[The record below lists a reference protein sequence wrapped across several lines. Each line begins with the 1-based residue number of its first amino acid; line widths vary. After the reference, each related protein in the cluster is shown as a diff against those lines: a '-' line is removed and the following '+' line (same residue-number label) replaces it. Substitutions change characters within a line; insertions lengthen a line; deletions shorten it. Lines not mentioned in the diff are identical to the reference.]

1 MTPETRYARSG
12 NVNIAFQM
20 FGEGPGDLV
29 FVPGYISNIE
39 VTWEE
44 PAFARFLTRLAAF
57 SRVILFDK
65 RGTGLSDRVSD
76 MPSLEIRMDDVRAV
90 MDAASSQRAA
100 IFGFSEG
107 GPMSALFAATFPQ
120 RTTALMMAGAY
131 ARRAWAPDYPWGMS
145 DAQFQVWINQISTE
159 WGGPIGIEIRAKLML
174 QDEGFRR
181 WFARYTRMGASPAAA
196 VALVRMIAEIDIRE
210 VLPTIRVPTLILH
223 SVGDGSVDVR
233 NGKYLAERIP
243 GAKYVELPGPDHLP
257 WLSDG
262 DAIISEIAEF
272 LTGVRP
278 MPEPDRV
285 LATVLFTDIVGSTEK
300 AATLGD
306 RRWRSL
312 LDCHNALVRRELASF
327 RGREIDAR
335 GDGFLAT
342 FDGPARAVRCA
353 CAISN
358 QVRSLGLDV
367 RAGLHTGE
375 CEIMGDDIGGIAVHI
390 GARVAA
396 LANGGEVLVSSTVKD
411 LIAGSDLTFND
422 CGSKPLKGVPGEWRL
437 FAVEH

>member
-1 MTPETRYARSG
+1 LAPETRYARSG
-12 NVNIAFQM
+12 DVNIAFQVL
-20 FGEGPGDLV
+20 GEGPGDLV
-29 FVPGYISNIE
+29 FVPGYVSNIE

-44 PAFARFLTRLAAF
+44 PAFARFLTRLAGF
-57 SRVILFDK
+57 SRLVLFDK
-65 RGTGLSDRVSD
+65 RGTGLSDRVAN

-90 MDAASSQRAA
+90 MDAVGSQRAA

-120 RTTALMMAGAY
+120 RTTALLMAGAY
-131 ARRAWAPDYPWGMS
+131 PRRAWAPDYPWGMS
-145 DAQFQVWINQISTE
+145 DAQFRAWIEQIGKE
-159 WGGPIGIEIRAKLML
+159 WGGPVGIEIRAKSML
-174 QDEGFRR
+174 RDEGFLR
-181 WFARYTRMGASPAAA
+181 WSARYLRMGASPAAA
-196 VALVRMIAEIDIRE
+196 VALVRMIAEIDIRH

-223 SVGDGSVDVR
+223 SIGDGSVDIR
-233 NGKYLAERIP
+233 SARYLAEHIP

-278 MPEPDRV
+278 TPEPDRV

-300 AATLGD
+300 AAALGD
-306 RRWRSL
+306 RRWHSL
-312 LDCHNALVRRELASF
+312 LDSHNTLVRRELATF

-358 QVRSLGLDV
+358 HVRSLGLDV

-375 CEIMGDDIGGIAVHI
+375 CEIMGDNIGGIAVHI
-390 GARVAA
+390 GARVAS
-396 LANGGEVLVSSTVKD
+396 LANGGEVLVSSTVRD
-411 LIAGSDLTFND
+411 LVAGSDLTFRD
-422 CGSKPLKGVPGEWRL
+422 CGSKSLKGVPGEWRL

>member
-145 DAQFQVWINQISTE
+145 DAQFQAWINQISTE
-159 WGGPIGIEIRAKLML
+159 WGGPIGIEIRAKSML

-312 LDCHNALVRRELASF
+312 LDRHNALVRRELASF